1 VASYGQFCP
10 IAQAAEILTE
20 RWTPIVLRE
29 LLLGSRR
36 FNEIQNG
43 APTMSSSLL
52 VKRLRTLEATGV
64 IEHRDGEYV
73 LTRAGEEL
81 RPLIE
86 QMAVWGERWVRR
98 EVSREDADAALLMW
112 AVRRS
117 VRIEGERVVLHF
129 RFTDAPQ
136 HKRCWWLVVE
146 HGEADLCLKD
156 PGFGVDL
163 TVLSEPQALA
173 SVWLGDLTLA
183 EALRRREIR
192 LVGPEHHVRAFPRW
206 FGLSSVAG
214 IEPASP
220 RRAPRRPP
228 RGRRTPS
235 AHPSSP

>member
-20 RWTPIVLRE
+20 RWTPIILRE

-52 VKRLRTLEATGV
+52 SKRLRTLEATGV

-86 QMAVWGERWVRR
+86 HMAVWGARWVRR

-112 AVRRS
+112 AIRRS
-117 VRIEGERVVLHF
+117 IRTEEAPEERIVLHF
-129 RFTDAPQ
+129 RFTDAPRP
-136 HKRCWWLVVE
+136 KRCWWLVVE
-146 HGEADLCLKD
+146 DGEVDLCLKD
-156 PGFGVDL
+156 PGYGVDL
-163 TVLSEPQALA
+163 TVASEPHLLA
-173 SVWLGDLTLA
+173 SVWLGDVSLG
-183 EALRRREIR
+183 EALRRRTVR
-192 LVGPEHHVRAFPRW
+192 LVGPEHQVRAFPRW
-206 FGLSSVAG
+206 FGLSSVSGVQRQAV
-214 IEPASP
+214 
-220 RRAPRRPP
+220 
-228 RGRRTPS
+228 
-235 AHPSSP
+235 